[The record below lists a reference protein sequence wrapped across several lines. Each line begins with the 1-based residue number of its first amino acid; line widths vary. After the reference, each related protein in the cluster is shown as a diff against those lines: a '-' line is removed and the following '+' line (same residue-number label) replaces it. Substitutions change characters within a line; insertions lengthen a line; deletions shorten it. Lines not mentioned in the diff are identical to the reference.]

1 MREGICERGDLLE
14 GFTCACSMQP
24 SVYSALRLRRGTL
37 GAAIPPSD
45 QEVRTR
51 PPFVA
56 LCAPTKHQLP
66 ACVRHDRMRGA
77 ASRVEG
83 HRAGAR
89 SKRAR
94 HTNVTRGLAAQ
105 DFLGGSAFRL
115 LKGTRISDRRCTLRR
130 KNAEGLVSEFC
141 HKLATIGCLMNTDKS
156 TGVRPHVEGEP
167 CCLCV

>member
-1 MREGICERGDLLE
+1 MREGMCERGDLLE

-105 DFLGGSAFRL
+105 DFLGRRPMRARGDAGAPAARRPRSSS
-115 LKGTRISDRRCTLRR
+115 RISCITPLSCTFVHSSR
-130 KNAEGLVSEFC
+130 AFSS
-141 HKLATIGCLMNTDKS
+141 AIGQ
-156 TGVRPHVEGEP
+156 HVM
-167 CCLCV
+167 CCPRLPRWASCA